1 MVKADSFCNLL
12 MVPFFNKSEGL
23 GRGPEARDQVLL
35 CNLHIDQVTELGQPL
50 PAGCRVPGRAG
61 CPQICPPIVCH
72 HLWHSTIGPLSHVLV
87 FSVFYPKFN
96 PQRHV
101 VTPHR
106 VSQYLAE
113 SQGLKELGHQKGR
126 QSSGKGV
133 RWKVIARRDGRVHR
147 PLLAHALTDLGLQA

>member
-1 MVKADSFCNLL
+1 MAKADSLCNLL

-35 CNLHIDQVTELGQPL
+35 CDLHTDQALYGTWAAP
-50 PAGCRVPGRAG
+50 PSRVQGAWQG
-61 CPQICPPIVCH
+61 WLPQICPPIVCH
-72 HLWHSTIGPLSHVLV
+72 HLWHSTICPLSHVLV

-113 SQGLKELGHQKGR
+113 SQGLKELGHREGR
-126 QSSGKGV
+126 QSEV
-133 RWKVIARRDGRVHR
+133 RGYSEERWEG
-147 PLLAHALTDLGLQA
+147 PQASPRSCFG